1 MYLGTSINSV
11 LFQNKSIWVL
21 KMKKFVKLTIFVTVC
36 MLCYIGIESKRCS
49 REAGYCVGNGTRID
63 CHIYNNASNNINVL
77 LRDCVRYDQRDT
89 IWIYKD
95 HVETVHEDLIIELT
109 ELSSNIKSLII
120 ASTEDDDK
128 ITITASAMNKLTSI
142 TSSYHI
148 NIDPMFFD
156 NYINLQ
162 CIDIKYI
169 HTPEPLSFTNLRSL
183 TFLRATI
190 IGSETTTHIF
200 DASVVSGLTNLKMLC
215 LSNSYYHGITN
226 GAFRNMNELTYLNFD
241 SNHLEFIEDGAFSNL
256 TSLKRLYLSNNMM
269 LSNISHKVF
278 QGLTGLTYV
287 YLDNIPGF
295 PIKAFKHTR
304 SLVEIYLR
312 NNGYQTLDS
321 HLFQQMDSLSMLY
334 LDDPFVCNCSLQ
346 WTSRVEKYQLQ
357 IRDAT
362 CADPPSYFKK
372 SINTG
377 LIYTMCERETYL
389 CFNKSISCPDNKT
402 CYNNGTSYVCN
413 CAIGFELNATGECN
427 DINECNG
434 NHGCDHTCVNTLG
447 SFDCE
452 CRHGYQL
459 KRNSCEDEN
468 ECLIENGGCPIVCS
482 NTIGSFE
489 CSSPWSTPSIVLLIT
504 SVVVNFI
511 LLVVIIIALLK
522 RLIKKMKENMLPND
536 RGLKLYKSAFTIDL
550 LYNSIK
556 MTPNE

>member
-1 MYLGTSINSV
+1 
-11 LFQNKSIWVL
+11 
-21 KMKKFVKLTIFVTVC
+21 MKKFVKLTIFATVC
-36 MLCYIGIESKRCS
+36 MLCYIGIESNICS
-49 REAGYCVGNGTRID
+49 RDAGYCVGNGTRIK
-63 CHIYNNASNNINVL
+63 CNIYNNASYQIHVL
-77 LRDCVRYDQRDT
+77 LRDCVKWDNQQDS
-89 IWIYKD
+89 IWIFKEYVIEV
-95 HVETVHEDLIIELT
+95 VEEDFTIELD
-109 ELSSNIKSLII
+109 LLPSNIKSLII
-120 ASTEDDDK
+120 ASTKDDDK
-128 ITITASAMNKLTSI
+128 IFIEASTYNYALTRI
-142 TSSYHI
+142 TSGYHVQM
-148 NIDPMFFD
+148 DSRFFD
-156 NYINLQ
+156 YYSNLH

-169 HTPEPLSFTNLRSL
+169 HTPEPPSFTNLRSL
-183 TFLRATI
+183 TFLRASI

-200 DASVVSGLTNLKMLC
+200 DASVVSGLSNLKILI

-321 HLFQQMDSLSMLY
+321 HAFQQMDSLSMLY